1 MLKILNKMSQSNAP
15 QLAIFEQK
23 HIRSVHHEGETWFSV
38 IDIIDILTDSKDPR
52 GYWKVLKGREPQLV
66 TNCYQL
72 KMPASDG
79 KMRATDCANT
89 EGVFRIIQSIP
100 SPKAEP
106 FKMWLAQ
113 AGKEK
118 IEETADAELSID
130 RQIENYR
137 AKGYSE
143 KWITRRMQTIRTRN
157 ALTHEWKNRG
167 IEDSQDYQRLT
178 ATIATQTFGV
188 TPSEHSKIK
197 NLEGQNLRDHM
208 TEFELI
214 FTALGEEATRSLTVD
229 RDAQGYNDNHDA
241 ATDGGRM
248 AGNARQNFEK
258 ELGKPVV
265 SSQNFLQESPKTD
278 ELPPMK

>member
-1 MLKILNKMSQSNAP
+1 MSQPNDN

-23 HIRSVHHEGETWFSV
+23 HIRSVQHEGETWFSV
-38 IDIIDILTDSKDPR
+38 IDIVEILTDSKDPR

-66 TNCYQL
+66 TICYQL

-89 EGVFRIIQSIP
+89 EGVLRIIQSVP

-118 IEETADAELSID
+118 IEETADPELSID
-130 RQIENYR
+130 RQIEGYR

-157 ALTHEWKNRG
+157 ALTNEWKNRG

-188 TPSEHSKIK
+188 TPSEHSKLK

-248 AGNARQNFEK
+248 AGNARRNFEK

-265 SSQNFLQESPKTD
+265 SSQNFLQESPKTE
-278 ELPPMK
+278 ELPPTE